1 MGVFSRE
8 KVELVAETMARLGV
22 RHGMVV
28 HGADGLDELTLT
40 GPTTVAEVRNGATRI
55 YEVTPEELGLE
66 RALAEAL
73 LGAESAAGNAQILET
88 IVRGT
93 DGSSHA
99 RARRDVVVL
108 NAAACLVVAGV
119 AKDLKDGMIRAT
131 AALQSGAAAAL
142 LERLQ
147 AFSRDNATI
156 EVAPH
161 PTS

>member
-1 MGVFSRE
+1 
-8 KVELVAETMARLGV
+8 
-22 RHGMVV
+22 
-28 HGADGLDELTLT
+28 
-40 GPTTVAEVRNGATRI
+40 
-55 YEVTPEELGLE
+55 VTPEELGLE

-73 LGAESAAGNAQILET
+73 LGAESAAGNAQILEA
-88 IVRGT
+88 IFHGT

-119 AKDLKDGMIRAT
+119 SKDLKHGMTKAA

-147 AFSRDNATI
+147 AFSRDNATV